1 MPVALLMSSLV
12 CHATQRQAGVGARR
26 WFLVV
31 AVVLGL
37 VCNSLGATAAVAM
50 PGSELKL
57 AWLKWPGSTDQTA
70 ALQSWAQE
78 VRLRTSVRIAA
89 QPAGI
94 RPEDAQ
100 LFSYP
105 LLYWAGD
112 RAVPRL
118 SDVAV
123 ARLRAWLQAG
133 GTLVI
138 DNTGRTEASG
148 AFDAGVRRELARILP
163 QPLQRVAGSHVV
175 FRAFYRLERAL
186 GRRADAGELEGIP
199 LSGHMAVLYIRNDLG
214 GALIRANFGGYS
226 LPVVPGGE
234 DQRER
239 AFRFAVNLVLYA
251 LCLDYK
257 DDHTH
262 VMHLLRNRRG
272 RPAVPPASAPAPPV
286 PSAPSSPTP

>member
-1 MPVALLMSSLV
+1 LPVALSMHRLAHLAAQTTV
-12 CHATQRQAGVGARR
+12 GAGARR
-26 WFLVV
+26 LWLVL
-31 AVVLGL
+31 ALIAGL
-37 VCNSLGATAAVAM
+37 VGNTFGAAAAVAM

-57 AWLKWPGSTDQTA
+57 AWLKLPGSVDQSA

-94 RPEDAQ
+94 RPEDTQ

-118 SDVAV
+118 PDVAV

-138 DNTGRTEASG
+138 DNTGRTEASS

-163 QPLQRVAGSHVV
+163 QPLQRVAGNHVV

-272 RPAVPPASAPAPPV
+272 RPAVPAAGALPPAV